1 MSTDALQQEAEEK
14 EIVLEE
20 TEEQKAATRGYC
32 RRRN

>member
-20 TEEQKAATRGYC
+20 AEEQKEHSTAYQ
-32 RRRN
+32 